1 MNMLGTKKHLTSI
14 GIHVLLVLLTPII
27 FGGCKEK
34 GDSQD
39 VNRPSPVEQAEAL
52 LPPDRDEL
60 IDANDRIKLRILC
73 TTSPKEGR
81 TGDFVEFLRKH
92 FVEVATT
99 DYKSFQESLAV
110 DFDVVILDYGMRRP
124 GTPVP
129 PISPAYSR
137 ATITIGAAGSMIC
150 NRLRLKTG
158 YL

>member
-1 MNMLGTKKHLTSI
+1 MLGTKKHLSSI
-14 GIHVLLVLLTPII
+14 GLHLLLLVSMLVN
-27 FGGCKEK
+27 FSGCKEK
-34 GDSQD
+34 DHSRD
-39 VNRPSPVEQAEAL
+39 VEEPRPVEQTENL
-52 LPPDRDEL
+52 MPVEQGEL
-60 IDANDRIKLRILC
+60 VDSNGKIKLRILC

-81 TGDFVEFLRKH
+81 TDDFVEFLRKH

-99 DYKSFQESLAV
+99 DYKSFHESLAA

-137 ATITIGAAGSMIC
+137 ATITIGAAGSEIC

>member
-1 MNMLGTKKHLTSI
+1 MLGTRKHLTSI
-14 GIHVLLVLLTPII
+14 GLHLLLLVSMLC
-27 FGGCKEK
+27 FSGCKEK
-34 GDSQD
+34 DQSRDVEEPRPVKQTENLTPAEQGELVDSKGK
-39 VNRPSPVEQAEAL
+39 
-52 LPPDRDEL
+52 
-60 IDANDRIKLRILC
+60 IKLRILC